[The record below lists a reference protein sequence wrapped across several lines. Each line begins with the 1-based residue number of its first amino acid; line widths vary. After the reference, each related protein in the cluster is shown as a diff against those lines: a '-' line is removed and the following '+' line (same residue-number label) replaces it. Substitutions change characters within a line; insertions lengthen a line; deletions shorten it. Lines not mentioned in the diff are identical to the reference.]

1 MVETVIKA
9 GHGNGVKSNS
19 GDSRMA
25 VIKAGEYGRVIYTLR
40 TLILVDMTSTTDWS
54 ERTDD
59 TEQQPPNSP
68 SRMIAGDDHIAECS
82 DLFREAIQ
90 ARNVYAAWA
99 RKLTNARPNDP
110 KLQSYHQEVTKAGE
124 SVELLLVK
132 LNVPLFRIPASE
144 KELDKIILRVKNR
157 VSDPPAEKN
166 EEEKKPAAVPPPP
179 PHPVQ
184 RVERRNEASMLTA
197 SLPKQ
202 LVRKVRSPRST
213 PSLANPFFR
222 AYFGQ
227 RYFGRTGRRGNGY
240 QYRCTAKSG
249 RGACRD

>member
-1 MVETVIKA
+1 
-9 GHGNGVKSNS
+9 
-19 GDSRMA
+19 
-25 VIKAGEYGRVIYTLR
+25 
-40 TLILVDMTSTTDWS
+40 MTSTTDWS
-54 ERTDD
+54 ERTDT

-132 LNVPLFRIPASE
+132 LNVPLSNPCLRE
-144 KELDKIILRVKNR
+144 KNSDKIVLRVKNR
-157 VSDPPAEKN
+157 LATLPRRRMKRRKSRQRFLL
-166 EEEKKPAAVPPPP
+166 PP

-197 SLPKQ
+197 SLPPPSNLLEKFA
-202 LVRKVRSPRST
+202 LLARPPLPRQ
-213 PSLANPFFR
+213 PLLPRLFW
-222 AYFGQ
+222 
-227 RYFGRTGRRGNGY
+227 
-240 QYRCTAKSG
+240 TALL
-249 RGACRD
+249 

>member
-1 MVETVIKA
+1 M
-9 GHGNGVKSNS
+9 
-19 GDSRMA
+19 DSRF
-25 VIKAGEYGRVIYTLR
+25 GRRGI
-40 TLILVDMTSTTDWS
+40 MTSSTNWS
-54 ERTDD
+54 ERTDV

-68 SRMIAGDDHIAECS
+68 SRIIAGDDHIAECS

-110 KLQSYHQEVTKAGE
+110 MMQSYHQEVKKAGE
-124 SVELLLVK
+124 NVELLLVK

-144 KELDKIILRVKNR
+144 KELEKIILRVKNR
-157 VSDPPAEKN
+157 VSDPPAEKKN
-166 EEEKKPAAVPPPP
+166 EEKKPKAVSPPPP

-184 RVERRNEASMLTA
+184 RVERRNGASMLTA
-197 SLPKQ
+197 SLPPPKQ

-222 AYFGQ
+222 AY
-227 RYFGRTGRRGNGY
+227 
-240 QYRCTAKSG
+240 
-249 RGACRD
+249 